1 MDNRLVVSTI
11 GLSTFINI
19 ANDKELRDEINRNS
33 NAKTLDDVLEHEI
46 SENLIM
52 KIGQCFDGGDPVAIK
67 KLSAELNGLYGFYSD
82 NMDHGKNDMHFLIS
96 TDTAL
101 GKKAADLIKKFLEEK
116 LGWKQV
122 QVFSPSNLST
132 ASTQD
137 FSDGMQNLL
146 KWCEDTL
153 PGFKE
158 SGYRIV
164 FNLTGGFKSLQ
175 GYLNIIGMFYAD
187 EICYIFETASTLLR
201 IPRLPIEIDRRPIQ
215 MYAAQLAMIN
225 AGFPQPISGLNGL
238 PEGLLETDKIG
249 DAIMSEWGLLI
260 WNRLRGQILSETLL
274 NFPNLVYLDTFKKDF
289 TNAEKSNAI
298 RLQETLAKV
307 AAMFEESKGDVA
319 LLKKDGGL
327 QYENF
332 EGKQDG
338 GKPVGH
344 FRVSQGIRV
353 SCHIQNGKLY
363 LRHFG
368 EHDYV
373 NNAP

>member
-1 MDNRLVVSTI
+1 MDKRLVVSTI
-11 GLSTFINI
+11 GLSALINV
-19 ANDKELRDEINRNS
+19 ASEKELRDEINRNS
-33 NAKTLDDVLEHEI
+33 NAEILENELELEI
-46 SENLIM
+46 SENLVS
-52 KIGQCFDGGDPVAIK
+52 KIEQCFNSGDPAAIK
-67 KLSAELNGLYGFYSD
+67 KLSAELNGLYGFYDD
-82 NMDHGKNDMHFLIS
+82 NMERGKNDLHFLIS

-101 GKKAADLIKKFLEEK
+101 GKKAADLIKEFLEQK
-116 LGWKQV
+116 LGWNQV
-122 QVFSPSNLST
+122 QVFSPHKLST
-132 ASTQD
+132 SSTQN
-137 FSDGMQNLL
+137 FSAGMQNLL

-158 SGYRIV
+158 SGYRVV

-175 GYLNIIGMFYAD
+175 GYLNIVGMFYAD

-201 IPRLPIEIDRRPIQ
+201 IPRLPIEIDRHPIQ
-215 MYAAQLAMIN
+215 MYAAQLEMIN
-225 AGFPQPISGLNGL
+225 VGFPQPISGLSGL
-238 PEGLLETDKIG
+238 PEGLLETDNSG
-249 DAIMSEWGLLI
+249 DAMMSEWGFLI

-289 TNAEKSNAI
+289 ANAEKTNTI

-307 AAMFEESKGDVA
+307 AAMFAESKGDTA

-327 QYENF
+327 QYDNF
-332 EGKQDG
+332 SGKQDG

-353 SCHIQNGKLY
+353 SCHVQNGNLY

-373 NNAP
+373 NNNP

>member
-11 GLSTFINI
+11 GLSAFINI
-19 ANDKELRDEINRNS
+19 AGEKELRDEINRNS
-33 NAKTLDDVLEHEI
+33 NSETLDDVLEQEI
-46 SENLIM
+46 SEKLTS
-52 KIGQCFDGGDPVAIK
+52 KIEQCFDHGDPVAIK
-67 KLSAELNGLYGFYSD
+67 KLSAELNGLYGFYGG
-82 NMDHGKNDMHFLIS
+82 NMEHGKNDMHFLIS

-101 GKKAADLIKKFLEEK
+101 GKKAAAVIKKFLEEK
-116 LGWKQV
+116 LEWKQV
-122 QVFSPSNLST
+122 QVFSPPSLST
-132 ASTQD
+132 ASTRK

-146 KWCEDTL
+146 TWCEDTL
-153 PGFKE
+153 PGYKD

-225 AGFPQPISGLNGL
+225 AGFPQPISGLSGL
-238 PEGLLETDKIG
+238 PEGLLESDQFG

-274 NFPNLVYLDTFKKDF
+274 NFPGLVYLDTFKKDF
-289 TNAEKSNAI
+289 MNAEKAGTI

-307 AAMFEESKGDVA
+307 AAMLEQSKGDA
-319 LLKKDGGL
+319 APLKKDGGL
-327 QYENF
+327 QYDNF

-338 GKPVGH
+338 NKPIGH
-344 FRVSQGIRV
+344 FRVTQGVRV
-353 SCHIQNGKLY
+353 SCHAQNGKLY

-373 NNAP
+373 NNNP